1 MNRFEVHAHST
12 FSNLRL
18 LDSIN
23 KIKVLIE
30 TAYKK
35 GLSGIALTDHE
46 FVGNA
51 VEFLA
56 AEKSLKEKGKIPQD
70 FKCALGNEIYL
81 VKSRNKA
88 EIEKFYHFI
97 LIAKNEIGHEALRKL
112 SSMAWLNSFHHYGA
126 ERVPT
131 TYADLISILEE
142 YPNSLIASTACLGS
156 EFAKLIMD
164 LILAEKNGDS
174 LSESAK
180 VKNFI
185 SFWKE
190 KFNGDFFIEIAPS
203 SSRDQIIY
211 NKRAISIA
219 KETNTRVVIGTDAHY
234 PTKNDRYVHKAYL
247 TSTDGEREVDEFYSA
262 TYLMDDEEIKD
273 FTSAYIKT
281 EVLEQI
287 YANSM
292 DIMDM
297 IEGYK
302 LERNPIIPYVTLPER
317 DHSLGELIPEY
328 CPTLRKLDESTN
340 LQETYWL
347 DACVETLFEKG
358 LTTEEY
364 WKRLE
369 IEADVIYFIQEKME
383 NCLFSYFNTFKHFID
398 LFWDCGSIVGPGR
411 GSAVCFLSN
420 YLLGITQLDPV
431 KWDIPY
437 WRFLNKE
444 RVELPSL
451 MLILGSI
458 KSVNLVRGCARKAC

>member
-1 MNRFEVHAHST
+1 
-12 FSNLRL
+12 
-18 LDSIN
+18 
-23 KIKVLIE
+23 
-30 TAYKK
+30 
-35 GLSGIALTDHE
+35 
-46 FVGNA
+46 
-51 VEFLA
+51 
-56 AEKSLKEKGKIPQD
+56 
-70 FKCALGNEIYL
+70 
-81 VKSRNKA
+81 
-88 EIEKFYHFI
+88 
-97 LIAKNEIGHEALRKL
+97 
-112 SSMAWLNSFHHYGA
+112 
-126 ERVPT
+126 
-131 TYADLISILEE
+131 
-142 YPNSLIASTACLGS
+142 
-156 EFAKLIMD
+156 
-164 LILAEKNGDS
+164 
-174 LSESAK
+174 
-180 VKNFI
+180 
-185 SFWKE
+185 
-190 KFNGDFFIEIAPS
+190 
-203 SSRDQIIY
+203 
-211 NKRAISIA
+211 
-219 KETNTRVVIGTDAHY
+219 
-234 PTKNDRYVHKAYL
+234 
-247 TSTDGEREVDEFYSA
+247 
-262 TYLMDDEEIKD
+262 MDDEEIKD

-369 IEADVIYFIQEKME
+369 TEADVIYFIQEKME